1 MKPSPFQYF
10 CPTTVVEALQLL
22 AWHGDAAKVIAGGQ
36 SLVPMMN
43 FRLAK
48 PEILI
53 DINRL
58 AEFDFHRVEGQ
69 TLHIGALARHAALL
83 ASSTVRQACP
93 LMSDAYKRV
102 AHGTV
107 RNRGTLCGNLCHADP
122 ASEMPAVM
130 LAYGASM
137 VLRSERGER
146 VVSAAD
152 FFQGLYA
159 TAVKPDEL
167 LVEVRIPIPT
177 KGIGHSFK
185 GISVRKGD
193 FALTL
198 VASMMRIQ
206 DGRIKEAVLAYGGIS
221 DRPRRFGDIEKLLI
235 GATPSEALFTKVA
248 ANVAALIN
256 PSADIHADSEYRR
269 DLVRTL
275 TVRTLTEASVHVS
288 GNT

>member
-10 CPTTVVEALQLL
+10 CPTTVAEALQLL
-22 AWHGDAAKVIAGGQ
+22 ARHGDAAKVIAGGQ
-36 SLVPMMN
+36 SLIPMMN

-58 AEFDFHRVEGQ
+58 AELDFHRVEGQ
-69 TLHIGALARHAALL
+69 ALHIGALARHSALL

-93 LMSDAYKRV
+93 LMSEAYRFV
-102 AHGTV
+102 AHCTV

-130 LAYGASM
+130 LACGATM

-146 VVSAAD
+146 LVSAAD

-167 LVEVRIPIPT
+167 LVEVRIPIPA

-185 GISVRKGD
+185 EVSVRKGD

-198 VASMMRIQ
+198 VASLMRVQ
-206 DGRIKEAVLAYGGIS
+206 GGLIKEAMLAYGGIS
-221 DRPRRFGDIEKLLI
+221 DRAQRFGDIEKSLI
-235 GATPSEALFTKVA
+235 GTAPSETLFAKVA
-248 ANVAALIN
+248 ANVATLID
-256 PSADIHADSEYRR
+256 PPADIHADREYRR

-275 TVRTLTEASVHVS
+275 TVRALTEASIRTS
-288 GNT
+288 ENA

>member
-122 ASEMPAVM
+122 ASEMTAVM

-152 FFQGLYA
+152 FFQACMLRPSSPMSYWSRCA
-159 TAVKPDEL
+159 FLSP
-167 LVEVRIPIPT
+167 P
-177 KGIGHSFK
+177 KG
-185 GISVRKGD
+185 
-193 FALTL
+193 
-198 VASMMRIQ
+198 
-206 DGRIKEAVLAYGGIS
+206 
-221 DRPRRFGDIEKLLI
+221 
-235 GATPSEALFTKVA
+235 
-248 ANVAALIN
+248 
-256 PSADIHADSEYRR
+256 
-269 DLVRTL
+269 
-275 TVRTLTEASVHVS
+275 
-288 GNT
+288 